1 MTDDFDLT
9 AWNNGELCEHGEQWH
24 ADCKPA
30 ADGTPEWVYMTEGFS
45 AAFHYRQT
53 ALRSHQG
60 NAKSN
65 DPAVHLPRS
74 LESESGKQRPLPNSP
89 AEPAANT
96 DVTTADGFP

>member
-45 AAFHYRQT
+45 AAFHYRQYCT
-53 ALRSHQG
+53 ALASGQRKVVRSG
-60 NAKSN
+60 VTAAPITRVRIGKAK
-65 DPAVHLPRS
+65 
-74 LESESGKQRPLPNSP
+74 
-89 AEPAANT
+89 AA
-96 DVTTADGFP
+96 AKFPCGICCKH

>member
-30 ADGTPEWVYMTEGFS
+30 ADGTQWVYMTEGFS

-53 ALRSHQG
+53 HCARIGH
-60 NAKSN
+60 AKSN
-65 DPAVHLPRS
+65 DPAVHLPDLSSPNRCK
-74 LESESGKQRPLPNSP
+74 GRCQIPLQNLLQ
-89 AEPAANT
+89 T
-96 DVTTADGFP
+96 LT

>member
-45 AAFHYRQT
+45 AAFHYRQNCT
-53 ALRSHQG
+53 ALASATQSRTIRYTCP
-60 NAKSN
+60 
-65 DPAVHLPRS
+65 DP
-74 LESESGKQRPLPNSP
+74 ESESGKQRPLPNSLQ
-89 AEPAANT
+89 NLLQT
-96 DVTTADGFP
+96 LT